1 MLSTSFLLA
10 VVPIIGKVFI
20 VALAFG
26 ILRGCLRRV
35 LSASVHARRARADY
49 FEPSKEDGGWKAM
62 AWRNCNDAPGT

>member
-1 MLSTSFLLA
+1 MVQLPL
-10 VVPIIGKVFI
+10 VGGCHCG
-20 VALAFG
+20 ALRYEITQPRELG
-26 ILRGCLRRV
+26 V